1 MVTLPLA
8 RPWAYRVLKHGDTY
22 AIYEVYYE
30 HPRGTVDGP
39 VPHSC
44 TENPVAP
51 LGEGSIEDLRRDM
64 EMMMRAFDYPV
75 LNYDDFGS
83 HEPQG

>member
-8 RPWAYRVLKHGDTY
+8 RPWNYRILKHGDTY

-30 HPRGTVDGP
+30 HQHPRGTVEAP

-51 LGEGSIEDLRRDM
+51 LGEGSPEELRRDM
-64 EMMMRAFDYPV
+64 EMMLRAFDHPV
-75 LNYDDFGS
+75 LNL
-83 HEPQG
+83 EKPL